1 LNTTNPDNQNAVCIT
16 RFVEESSQMVFL
28 YQGIQGQ
35 LFLPPLDFIRLS
47 GAAGRNIAMYR
58 DFSRSYFHGR
68 IHPDWPDIE
77 TAIAN
82 QQRIYDSCLQ
92 ATELYTL
99 GTSTGG
105 YCSILFG
112 HYLKADIVYAFAA
125 QTAINRR
132 LLANIPVDL
141 PPEHRDLSLLL
152 SDWNGRT
159 RYRMYYCEGF
169 AEDREAAERVAE
181 CPGVE
186 LVPLPGSQHN
196 IFNEV
201 DAEELLTGLFPEPS
215 SGL

>member
-1 LNTTNPDNQNAVCIT
+1 
-16 RFVEESSQMVFL
+16 MVFI

-35 LFLPPLDFIRLS
+35 LFLPPLEFIRLS
-47 GAAGRNIAMYR
+47 GAARRNIAMYR
-58 DFSRSYFHGR
+58 DFSRSYFHGH

-82 QQRIYDSCLQ
+82 QQRVYDSCAQ
-92 ATELYTL
+92 AEELYTV

-105 YCSILFG
+105 YCALLFG
-112 HYLKADIVYAFAA
+112 HYLKADIVYAFAS
-125 QTAINRR
+125 QTAIDRK
-132 LLANIPVDL
+132 LLADNIPTGI

-152 SDWNGRT
+152 SEWNGRT
-159 RYRMYYCEGF
+159 RYRLYYCEDFGPDRDY
-169 AEDREAAERVAE
+169 AENVAH

-201 DAEELLTGLFPEPS
+201 DAEKFLTDLFPEPS
-215 SGL
+215 TQLQEKKP

>member
-1 LNTTNPDNQNAVCIT
+1 MNSTNPENQNAVCIT
-16 RFVEESSQMVFL
+16 RFIEESSQMVFL

-35 LFLPPLDFIRLS
+35 LFLPPLEFIRLS
-47 GAAGRNIAMYR
+47 GAARRNIAMYR
-58 DFSRSYFHGR
+58 DFSRSYFHGH
-68 IHPDWPDIE
+68 IHPDWPDLE

-82 QQRIYDSCLQ
+82 QQRVYDSCVQ
-92 ATELYTL
+92 ARELYTV

-125 QTAINRR
+125 QTAINQKF
-132 LLANIPVDL
+132 LGNIPAGT

-152 SDWNGRT
+152 AEWNGRT
-159 RYRMYYCEGF
+159 RYRMYYSEDF
-169 AEDREAAERVAE
+169 ALDREAAENVAD

-186 LVPLPGSQHN
+186 LLPLPGSDHN

-215 SGL
+215 AGV